1 MEINETFKGLIEDT
15 DTSVQE
21 LAEKIGVNRKQIQ
34 RWMNGDAEMGIYKLK
49 KICEYYG
56 VSADY
61 ILGLPKGLEWP
72 R

>member
-1 MEINETFKGLIEDT
+1 MEINEILKSLIEDT
-15 DTSVQE
+15 DTNIQE

-34 RWMNGDAEMGIYKLK
+34 RWINGEAEMGIYKLR
-49 KICEYYG
+49 KICEHYN

-61 ILGLPKGLEWP
+61 ILGLPKELNWP

>member
-1 MEINETFKGLIEDT
+1 MQVNERLKELREDADITQSTIAAYLGIDQSHYSKYERGFHTIPIE
-15 DTSVQE
+15 Q
-21 LAEKIGVNRKQIQ
+21 
-34 RWMNGDAEMGIYKLK
+34 LK

-61 ILGLPKGLEWP
+61 ILGLPKGLKWP